1 MEFEEDIQSKC
12 LEYNVTYDASFI
24 ALVRKNEV
32 RIEFSI
38 VNTVH
43 ILSYRENRKKSEI

>member
-12 LEYNVTYDASFI
+12 LEYNVTYDAYFI